1 LTAACGLLSPRRAR
15 KQPEEKRNEPGRQQ
29 GDAQAARIP
38 AIARRPDRQTFS
50 YPTSSR
56 EASAEI
62 RRLKDQAS
70 STRTERAV
78 ERKAISAELHE
89 QPGDATRVRESE
101 ITGYGANCRWSH

>member
-1 LTAACGLLSPRRAR
+1 MSQDANKATR
-15 KQPEEKRNEPGRQQ
+15 KQLAYLRSL
-29 GDAQAARIP
+29 A
-38 AIARRPDRQTFS
+38 DRTGQTFS

-56 EASAEI
+56 EASAEL